1 MIEAGV
7 QFGLTQQQATALAMQ
22 TALGSAQ
29 MALTSHDTPAE
40 LRRKVTSPNGTTQAA
55 IEVMDAKQMNQT
67 IIDAMQACV
76 ERSRELSQVL
86 AK

>member
-1 MIEAGV
+1 
-7 QFGLTQQQATALAMQ
+7 
-22 TALGSAQ
+22 
-29 MALTSHDTPAE
+29 
-40 LRRKVTSPNGTTQAA
+40 
-55 IEVMDAKQMNQT
+55 MNQT